1 MLYRKLSG
9 VSDGR
14 IRALRIHSVRFAHPD
29 LHRTE
34 KAARGYQYH
43 RASQIFGGQA
53 MNTGQ
58 ITADYHLYKRQLD
71 EAKKRIAELEQA
83 LHPIANSYT
92 DCEITDRP
100 AWWILCPSQNMKKSA
115 HETYASF
122 FGPFWSRESAAK
134 YLAGRRHHFADNAI
148 VYCGSCNDS
157 PELKKLFDLS
167 KVIGGKQ

>member
-1 MLYRKLSG
+1 
-9 VSDGR
+9 
-14 IRALRIHSVRFAHPD
+14 
-29 LHRTE
+29 
-34 KAARGYQYH
+34 
-43 RASQIFGGQA
+43 

-58 ITADYHLYKRQLD
+58 INADYHLYKRQLD

-100 AWWILCPSQNMKKSA
+100 TWWILCPSQNMRKSV
-115 HETYASF
+115 HETYGSF

-157 PELKKLFDLS
+157 PELKKIFDLS
-167 KVIGGKQ
+167 KAIGGKQ